1 MYLYFD
7 KNGVLLEMINDEA
20 LRQYNQ
26 DVNYMY
32 VFIENSEKNSESFP
46 IGLKYLEYWFELPDG
61 TTTEVYFTNSHKG
74 DEVVTEYIPPS
85 SRRDVKKFEYGKLYK
100 MHKIRIPCGE
110 LVSRYEEDG
119 GDLEYNVF
127 ELSGPVSVSIRAKY
141 RDENNRAIN
150 EDLTLGKVV
159 FTIEEEV
166 VVPSERLSVS
176 QFQYLLSAV
185 SSSVDA
191 SNEIK
196 DLGKRLNTVQETHV
210 PRRLSTFNETTG
222 FRGNAYLFVDDAGK
236 DAKISLRGIKEMNTK
251 ILDIADRA
259 NFDAVKAKVVT
270 GDYIY
275 TEN

>member
-32 VFIENSEKNSESFP
+32 VFIENSEKDSESFP

-61 TTTEVYFTNSHKG
+61 TTTDVYTTNYHNG

-85 SRRDVKKFEYGKLYK
+85 SKRDVKKFEYGKRYK

-110 LVSRYEEDG
+110 LVSPYEGDG
-119 GDLEYNVF
+119 GALEYNVF
-127 ELSGPVSVSIRAKY
+127 ELSGPVSVSIRAVY
-141 RDENNRAIN
+141 RDENNRAID

-176 QFQYLLSAV
+176 QFQYLLGAV
-185 SSSVDA
+185 SGSIDV

-196 DLGKRLNTVQETHV
+196 RLDERLNTVQETYV

-222 FRGNAYLFVDDAGK
+222 FRQNAYLFVDDAGK
-236 DAKISLRGIKEMNTK
+236 DSKISLRGIKDLNTK
-251 ILDIADRA
+251 ILTATDIG
-259 NFDAVKAKVVT
+259 NFDTSKVVE

-275 TEN
+275 TEK

>member
-61 TTTEVYFTNSHKG
+61 TTTEVYTTNYHNG

-85 SRRDVKKFEYGKLYK
+85 SKRDVKKFEYGKRYK

-110 LVSRYEEDG
+110 LVSPYEEDG
-119 GDLEYNVF
+119 GALEYNVF
-127 ELSGPVSVSIRAKY
+127 ELSGPVSVSIRAIY
-141 RDENNRAIN
+141 EN

-196 DLGKRLNTVQETHV
+196 DLGERLNTVQSTYV

-222 FRGNAYLFVDDAGK
+222 FRENAYLFVDDAGK
-236 DAKISLRGIKEMNTK
+236 DAKISLRGIKDLNTK
-251 ILDIADRA
+251 ILTATNTA
-259 NFDAVKAKVVT
+259 SFDKTKVVT
-270 GDYIY
+270 GDYVY

>member
-32 VFIENSEKNSESFP
+32 VFIENSENNSESFP

-61 TTTEVYFTNSHKG
+61 TTTEVYATNFHNG

-85 SRRDVKKFEYGKLYK
+85 SKRDVKKFEYGKRYK

-110 LVSRYEEDG
+110 LVSPYKDDG
-119 GDLEYNVF
+119 DALEYNVF
-127 ELSGPVSVSIRAKY
+127 ELSGPVSVSIRAVY
-141 RDENNRAIN
+141 RDENNRAID

-176 QFQYLLSAV
+176 QFQYLLGAV
-185 SSSVDA
+185 SGSIDV

-196 DLGKRLNTVQETHV
+196 RLDERLNTVQETYV

-222 FRGNAYLFVDDAGK
+222 FRQDAYLFVDDAGK
-236 DAKISLRGIKEMNTK
+236 DARISLRGIKEMNTK
-251 ILDIADRA
+251 ILTATDIK
-259 NFDAVKAKVVT
+259 NFDSSKVVE